1 MDSLALYAS
10 VANYLVP
17 IVELVFAISV
27 IGIVFVKSSRATMH
41 PSSFDKIESFF
52 SRLARR
58 KNLSVLS
65 CGLAVIF
72 LRCAILPIVPIPQ
85 PSWQDEFSFLLASD
99 TFAHG
104 RLTNPTH
111 PMWIH
116 FESFHILQQPTYQS
130 MYPPGQGMILA
141 LGQWLGHPW
150 FGQLL
155 ATALACAAICWMLQ
169 AWLPPGWAL
178 FGGLLSVLRIGIMS
192 YWVNGYF
199 CGSLPAFAGALVLG
213 ALPRLERRASTRD
226 AVILVFGA
234 ALLANTRPY
243 EGFVFCLPVAI
254 AVVAWLFRDRRF
266 STARLYRH
274 VIVPVCLVLAVAAL
288 ATSFYFWRV
297 TGDPFQMPYQVNRQT
312 YAIAPYFIWQSPRSW
327 PAYHHPIMQKFYV
340 GFELN
345 DFESGRSVLGFLR
358 RTGHK
363 IFVLW
368 MFYLGPALTIPL
380 IALPW
385 TLGDRRMRVP
395 VILAAVFLVGLA
407 IEVWTG
413 SHYAS
418 PATGLLYLFLVQSMR
433 HLRRWR
439 WHDKPLGAALVRA
452 IPAIAVAML
461 MTRIIAIA
469 AGASIEPTWSQGN
482 RARVEVAKT
491 LAQMPGKNLVIVRY
505 TPEHGT
511 HFEWVYNAADIDGS
525 KTVWARDMGPSANQ
539 ELVNYFRDRQ
549 VWIVDA
555 DERTPAV
562 KPYSESMP

>member
-1 MDSLALYAS
+1 VDSLALYAS

-17 IVELVFAISV
+17 IVELVFTISV
-27 IGIVFVKSSRATMH
+27 IGIVLFKSTRSTSR
-41 PSSFDKIESFF
+41 PSDFRKIESFF

-58 KNLSVLS
+58 KNLAVLS
-65 CGLAVIF
+65 CGLAVIL

-85 PSWQDEFSFLLASD
+85 PSWQDEFSFLLGAD

-116 FESFHILQQPTYQS
+116 FESFHILQQPTYMS
-130 MYPPGQGMILA
+130 MYPPGQGLILA
-141 LGQWLGHPW
+141 LGQLLGHPW

-178 FGGLLSVLRIGIMS
+178 FGGLLAVLRIGVLS
-192 YWVNGYF
+192 YWVNNYF
-199 CGSLPAFAGALVLG
+199 CASLPAFAGVLVLG
-213 ALPRLERRASTRD
+213 VVPRLKRRANLRD
-226 AVILVFGA
+226 AVILAFGA

-243 EGFVFCLPVAI
+243 EGFVFCLPIAI
-254 AVVAWLFRDRRF
+254 ALLVWLLRERRF
-266 STARLYRH
+266 STGRLFKQ
-274 VIVPVCLVLAVAAL
+274 VIVPVSFVLAAAAL

-297 TGDPFQMPYQVNRQT
+297 TGEPFQMPYQVNRQT
-312 YAIAPYFIWQSPRSW
+312 YAIAPYFIWQSPRPW
-327 PAYHHPIMQKFYV
+327 PVYHHPIMQKFYV

-380 IALPW
+380 FALPW
-385 TLGDRRMRVP
+385 TLRDRKMRFP
-395 VILAAVFLVGLA
+395 LALAAVFLAGLA

-418 PATGLLYLFLVQSMR
+418 PATGLLYLFLMQSMR
-433 HLRRWR
+433 HLRLWR
-439 WHDKPLGAALVRA
+439 WHAKPLGAALVRA
-452 IPAIAVAML
+452 VPITAVAML
-461 MTRIIAIA
+461 LTRILAIA

-482 RARVEVAKT
+482 RPRVAVANT

-511 HFEWVYNAADIDGS
+511 HFEWVYNAADIDGA
-525 KTVWARDMGPSANQ
+525 KAVWARDMGPAANQ
-539 ELVNYFRDRQ
+539 ELIDYFRDRK

-555 DERTPAV
+555 DDRPPAL
-562 KPYSESMP
+562 KPYSDSMP